1 METTQA
7 APRQALKPNQAFI
20 NGKCDNYRTFERN
33 GATVHEHRVKQA
45 APDEFT
51 SPGAVLVQ
59 SSQKLA
65 AVGEYLQTVV
75 NVTGFAKSFQDR
87 SGARVQSADMVLQ
100 AVS

>member
-1 METTQA
+1 METTQT
-7 APRQALKPNQAFI
+7 APKQGLKPNQAFI

-59 SSQKLA
+59 SPQKLA
-65 AVGEYLQTVV
+65 GVGEYLQTVV
-75 NVTGFAKSFQDR
+75 NVTGFAKSFTT
-87 SGARVQSADMVLQ
+87 GKGERVQSADMILQ